1 MSDSTQELRSVVV
14 ITGYDGEGAIVVRE
28 SVEYD
33 IFYGDVGHVIDD
45 NSRIRVLGI
54 RTITGEIYNST
65 GELQSSFVNFYTG
78 TGEFANGRSIHADG
92 TLLEL

>member
-33 IFYGDVGHVIDD
+33 IFYGDVGNLIDD
-45 NSRIRVLGI
+45 N
-54 RTITGEIYNST
+54 
-65 GELQSSFVNFYTG
+65 
-78 TGEFANGRSIHADG
+78 
-92 TLLEL
+92 